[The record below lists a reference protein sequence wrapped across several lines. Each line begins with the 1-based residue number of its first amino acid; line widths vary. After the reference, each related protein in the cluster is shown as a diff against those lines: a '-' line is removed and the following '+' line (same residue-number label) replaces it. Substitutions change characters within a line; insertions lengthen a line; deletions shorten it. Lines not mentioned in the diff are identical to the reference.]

1 MRSYAVAVALPLLTF
16 SALETATAAD
26 AARGERLFS
35 QCQICH
41 AIGLQAANQVGPTL
55 NGLDGRPWASV
66 ASYNYS
72 PALIAGRDAGRTWN
86 EDALQAWLT
95 DPKAAVPGTKM
106 LFAGLRQPEQR
117 ADLIAYLRQFSADG
131 SRRKQ

>member
-1 MRSYAVAVALPLLTF
+1 MRSYLLAVALTLLAC
-16 SALETATAAD
+16 SALGAATTAD
-26 AARGERLFS
+26 AARGERLFG

-55 NGLDGRPWASV
+55 NGLDGRLWASI

-86 EDALQAWLT
+86 EDALQAWLA
-95 DPKAAVPGTKM
+95 DPKATVPGTKM
-106 LFAGLRQPEQR
+106 LYAGLHQPEQR